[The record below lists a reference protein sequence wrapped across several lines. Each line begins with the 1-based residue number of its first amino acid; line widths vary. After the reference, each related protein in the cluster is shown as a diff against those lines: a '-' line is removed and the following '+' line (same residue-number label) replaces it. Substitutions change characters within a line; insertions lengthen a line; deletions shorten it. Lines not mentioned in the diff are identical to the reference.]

1 MAKNKAIETIY
12 GNWEKS
18 YNDIPR
24 WLLTMQKFLPGT
36 IVEMEVS
43 LAYSDNTLLQ
53 GSKIFKR
60 LFWAFPPCIS
70 GFKFCKPFVSVDG
83 TWLYRKYKGILL
95 LAVAQDGNKN
105 TIPIAYALMEGYALN
120 EPSFKY
126 YRNEIKMENPEAL
139 RWIDN
144 IPPEQ
149 WTMAYYQGRRWGH
162 ITTNV
167 SESINAV
174 LKGTRNLPIT
184 ALVQPTYYRLRVLY
198 AERGQQHQ
206 ASLASGRVYTD
217 DCMDKIKCE
226 VGKSNTH
233 QVMQFDRNHYSFMV
247 HETVNPREVQPIG
260 HFEVNLQRKW
270 CDCGKF
276 QALHVPCSHVIDA
289 CSYAR

>member
-1 MAKNKAIETIY
+1 MIIFT
-12 GNWEKS
+12 S
-18 YNDIPR
+18 F
-24 WLLTMQKFLPGT
+24 LT
-36 IVEMEVS
+36 
-43 LAYSDNTLLQ
+43 
-53 GSKIFKR
+53 
-60 LFWAFPPCIS
+60 
-70 GFKFCKPFVSVDG
+70 
-83 TWLYRKYKGILL
+83 
-95 LAVAQDGNKN
+95 
-105 TIPIAYALMEGYALN
+105 GYALN

-149 WTMAYYQGRRWGH
+149 WTMAYSQGRRWGH
-162 ITTNV
+162 MTTNV

-184 ALVQPTYYRLRVLY
+184 ALVQSTYYRLGVLY

-233 QVMQFDRNHYSFMV
+233 QVMQFDRNYYSFMV
-247 HETVNPREVQPIG
+247 HETVNPREVRPIG

-276 QALHVPCSHVIDA
+276 QAIHIPCSHAIAA
-289 CSYAR
+289 CSYARQNYLVLISDVYKVVNVFNIYKEEFPPIPNEGYWPTYEGETLYHNPQMRRIKKGRPNSTRIRTEMDVKEKVPRKCGLCRLTGHTRKHCPNVTASSSQLS